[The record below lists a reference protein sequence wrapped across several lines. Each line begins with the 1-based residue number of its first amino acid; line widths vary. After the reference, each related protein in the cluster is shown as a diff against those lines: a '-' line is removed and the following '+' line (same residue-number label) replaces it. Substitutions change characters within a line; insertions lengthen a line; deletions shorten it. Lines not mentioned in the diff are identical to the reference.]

1 MDLRKKIL
9 LKNLEYALKYRIKN
23 NNDVIDNILDDLDFC
38 CSKRK
43 IRYNLN
49 KLYKYENENENIED
63 ILIQIKFKI
72 AY

>member
-9 LKNLEYALKYRIKN
+9 LKNLEYSLKYHMKN

-38 CSKRK
+38 CNKGK

-49 KLYKYENENENIED
+49 KLYKYENENENIKD
-63 ILIQIKFKI
+63 MLIQIKLKK
-72 AY
+72 